1 MGINLKDFNFFSN
14 GVKVRLK
21 LEKNIKLNELYKK
34 TSENE
39 VFTEVYNVLDNKVS
53 QGKLLK
59 QRRLIWEEWDEYIE
73 NHVEKIEV
81 YEYED
86 SFYVVDLLNDRV
98 VGITKYSK
106 VYDWQYYDEN
116 LKVKEI
122 KFY

>member
-1 MGINLKDFNFFSN
+1 MGIDLKDFNFFSN
-14 GVKVRLK
+14 GIKVRLK
-21 LEKNIKLNELYKK
+21 LEKDIKLNELYKK
-34 TSENE
+34 TSETE
-39 VFTEVYNVLDNKVS
+39 VFTEVYDILDNKVS
-53 QGKLLK
+53 QGKVLK
-59 QRRLIWEEWDEYIE
+59 QRRLIWEQWDKYIE

-86 SFYVVDLLNDRV
+86 SFYVVDLLNNRV

-122 KFY
+122 QSY

>member
-1 MGINLKDFNFFSN
+1 MGIDLKDFNFFSN
-14 GVKVRLK
+14 GIKVRLK
-21 LEKNIKLNELYKK
+21 LEKDIKLNELYKK
-34 TSENE
+34 TSETE
-39 VFTEVYNVLDNKVS
+39 VFTEVYDILDNKIS
-53 QGKLLK
+53 QGKVLK
-59 QRRLIWEEWDEYIE
+59 QRRLIWEEWDKYIE
-73 NHVEKIEV
+73 KNVQKIEI
-81 YEYED
+81 YEYEN

>member
-1 MGINLKDFNFFSN
+1 MGIDLKDFNFFSN
-14 GVKVRLK
+14 GKKVRLK
-21 LEKNIKLNELYKK
+21 LEKNIKLKELYKK
-34 TSENE
+34 TSETE
-39 VFTEVYNVLDNKVS
+39 VFTEVYNILDNKVS

-59 QRRLIWEEWDEYIE
+59 QRRLIWDNWDKYIE
-73 NHVEKIEV
+73 ENVQKIEV

-86 SFYVVDLLNDRV
+86 SFYIIDLLNDRV

-116 LKVKEI
+116 LIVKET

>member
-1 MGINLKDFNFFSN
+1 MGIDLKDFNFFSN
-14 GVKVRLK
+14 GIKVRLK
-21 LEKNIKLNELYKK
+21 LEKDIKLNELYKK
-34 TSENE
+34 TSETE
-39 VFTEVYNVLDNKVS
+39 VFTEVYNGLDNKVS

-59 QRRLIWEEWDEYIE
+59 QRRLIWDEWDKYIE
-73 NHVEKIEV
+73 KHVQKIEV
-81 YEYED
+81 YEYEN

>member
-1 MGINLKDFNFFSN
+1 MGIDLKDFNFFSN
-14 GVKVRLK
+14 GIKVRLK
-21 LEKNIKLNELYKK
+21 LEKDIKLNELYKK
-34 TSENE
+34 TSETE
-39 VFTEVYNVLDNKVS
+39 VFTEVYDILDNKVS
-53 QGKLLK
+53 QGKVLK
-59 QRRLIWEEWDEYIE
+59 QRRLIWEEWDKYIE
-73 NHVEKIEV
+73 KNVQKIEV
-81 YEYED
+81 YEYEN

>member
-1 MGINLKDFNFFSN
+1 MGIDLKDFNFFSN
-14 GVKVRLK
+14 GIKVRLK
-21 LEKNIKLNELYKK
+21 LEKDIKLNELYKK
-34 TSENE
+34 TSETE
-39 VFTEVYNVLDNKVS
+39 VFTEVYDILDNKVS
-53 QGKLLK
+53 QGKVLK
-59 QRRLIWEEWDEYIE
+59 QRRLIWEEWDKYIE
-73 NHVEKIEV
+73 KHVQKIEV
-81 YEYED
+81 YEYEN